1 MAEETKQTESQTET
15 QSSEATPDLLQA
27 KIVQLEQTIT
37 SRDNELSTLKDSL
50 SGAVTKYRAAVL
62 AGMPDV
68 PEDLVKGTTIEEIDA
83 SLETARGIIA
93 KVRQQLESEAE
104 AKRVP
109 AGAPPRT
116 PQDLSALTP
125 AEKIAYALGR
135 NTNL

>member
-1 MAEETKQTESQTET
+1 MAEETKDMENKVTGDE
-15 QSSEATPDLLQA
+15 LQA
-27 KIVQLEQTIT
+27 KIVQLEQTVA
-37 SRDNELSTLKDSL
+37 SRDSELSTLKDSL

-68 PEDLVKGTTIEEIDA
+68 PGDLVKGTTIEEIDS

-93 KVRQQLESEAE
+93 KVRQQLEAEAE

-109 AGAPPRT
+109 AGAPQRT

-125 AEKIAYALGR
+125 AEKIAYALSKS
-135 NTNL
+135 

>member
-1 MAEETKQTESQTET
+1 MAEETKQTERQTET
-15 QSSEATPDLLQA
+15 QSSEATPDLLQV
-27 KIVQLEQTIT
+27 KIVQLEQTIA

-50 SGAVTKYRAAVL
+50 SGAVAKYRAALL

-68 PEDLVKGTTIEEIDA
+68 PDDLVKGTTIEEIDS

-109 AGAPPRT
+109 AGAPQRT

-125 AEKIAYALGR
+125 AEKIAYALSR
-135 NTNL
+135 SS